1 MGMFIYHSR
10 LNRKMHTKESYENI
24 IWDLLED
31 STELSEETKRNIK
44 QAQTEIMEG
53 KTMPLAHVK
62 KRLGL

>member
-1 MGMFIYHSR
+1 MFIYHSR